1 MIRRPPRST
10 LFPYTTL
17 FRSMFGMLA
26 VFAEFERDLIRERVI
41 AGLRRAKALGKR
53 IGRPRTQVGRDQI
66 LALREAGLSYR
77 VIGRRLCISPALAH
91 RLARQTPVDTG

>member
-17 FRSMFGMLA
+17 FRAMFGMLA
-26 VFAEFERDLIRERVI
+26 VFAEFERDLIRERVV

-53 IGRPRTQVGRDQI
+53 VGRPRTRVDRDQI

-77 VIGRRLCISPALAH
+77 MIGRRLRISPALAH
-91 RLARQTPVDTG
+91 RLARQSPVNA